1 MSRVFANPVR
11 GAVRCPVCSS
21 VSTVHQ
27 VGEGKLIAEG
37 EPPKNSRNLG
47 LKYYRC
53 PSCGNSSMSKSVNQY
68 VETHMANDESA
79 LLASE
84 LEPVDALPPTEPVTE
99 PSALDSVESVEL
111 IESAEPSQD
120 KVERIEPTVD
130 STEQAPLPKPSF
142 FSVKRV
148 LMLLGVLIACVWAV
162 KALMPKPQIQE
173 ANHGAK

>member
-1 MSRVFANPVR
+1 MSRAFANPVR

-21 VSTVHQ
+21 LSTVHQ

-68 VETHMANDESA
+68 IEANMAADESA

-84 LEPVDALPPTEPVTE
+84 LTEQEVLELTEPNALDSVKSIEVTESAEPSHSKVESVNPTVEVTE
-99 PSALDSVESVEL
+99 PSA
-111 IESAEPSQD
+111 P
-120 KVERIEPTVD
+120 KK
-130 STEQAPLPKPSF
+130 APLVT
-142 FSVKRV
+142 VKRV
-148 LMLLGVLIACVWAV
+148 LMLLGVLIACAWAV

-173 ANHGAK
+173 VNHGAK

>member
-21 VSTVHQ
+21 LSTVHQ

-68 VETHMANDESA
+68 VETHMAADESA

-84 LEPVDALPPTEPVTE
+84 LEPVEALAPTEH
-99 PSALDSVESVEL
+99 SALDSVESVEI
-111 IESAEPSQD
+111 IESTEPSQD
-120 KVERIEPTVD
+120 KVERIEPTVG